1 MSYPNNPMLS
11 QELPFVILAGPDVI
25 EGDGSVNLETALTLR
40 DITDRLARK
49 HRIRYY
55 FKSSYDK
62 ANRTSID
69 AYRGPG
75 WKQGLEIL
83 RHIKETAGVSIV
95 TDVHTVEEIPHAARV
110 ADMIQ
115 VPAFLSRQTDLLI
128 AAGKSGVPVN
138 IKKGQFL
145 SPHDVIHAANKVKST
160 GNTEIYI
167 TERGT
172 TFGYNNLVV
181 DMRGIPIVQSY
192 GLPMIFDATH
202 SIQLPG
208 GQGTSSGGQRE
219 YATTLARAAVAAGCN
234 GLFFE
239 THPRPEEALCD
250 GPNMI
255 PLDWMETLLETCLE
269 IHETVSGP
277 ICSKPVMGL

>member
-1 MSYPNNPMLS
+1 MDLPQNDLLS
-11 QELPFVILAGPDVI
+11 SDIPFTILAGPDVI
-25 EGDGSVNLETALTLR
+25 EGDGTVNLKTAQFMKELTE
-40 DITDRLARK
+40 RLSK
-49 HRIRYY
+49 DWNIEYY

-75 WKQGLEIL
+75 ALEGAKIL
-83 RHIKETAGVSIV
+83 QHIKESVQVPIV
-95 TDVHTVEEIPHAARV
+95 TDIHQADEAPIIAEV

-115 VPAFLSRQTDLLI
+115 IPAFLSRQTDLLL
-128 AAGKSGVPVN
+128 AAGKTGKTIN
-138 IKKGQFL
+138 LKKGQFL
-145 SPHDVIHAANKVKST
+145 SPHDVVHAANKIKST
-160 GNTEIYI
+160 GNDNVFI
-167 TERGT
+167 TERGA

-192 GLPMIFDATH
+192 GLPLIFDATH

-208 GQGTSSGGQRE
+208 GQGASSGGERE
-219 YATTLARAAVAAGCN
+219 YALTLARAAVAAGCN

-239 THPRPEEALCD
+239 THPTPDTALCD

-255 PLDWMETLLETCLE
+255 PLDWMEDLLINCLQ
-269 IHETVSGP
+269 IHDIVT
-277 ICSKPVMGL
+277 SKKANTFAHSS